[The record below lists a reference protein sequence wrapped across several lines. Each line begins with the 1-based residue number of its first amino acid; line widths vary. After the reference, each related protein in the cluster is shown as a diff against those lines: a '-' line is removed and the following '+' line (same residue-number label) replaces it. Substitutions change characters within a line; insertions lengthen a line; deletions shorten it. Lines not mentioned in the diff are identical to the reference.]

1 MYILHKRCLVLFIYG
16 KDHVSEICLFGG
28 GPAGEL
34 PLATDQQDTLP
45 FDAALQDT
53 PPGVDVEPM
62 ISPDHCP
69 KTKRDKYQSFGKD
82 RKEGEPDEKTE
93 KKKNM
98 KDAEGMENDSW
109 DGKGSSTDKKS
120 TKSSDTSTKREGDMG
135 KGDDNKFTD
144 SEADEA
150 SQLMSIKTLIE
161 SEHPRNL

>member
-69 KTKRDKYQSFGKD
+69 KTKRDKYQF
-82 RKEGEPDEKTE
+82 
-93 KKKNM
+93 
-98 KDAEGMENDSW
+98 W
-109 DGKGSSTDKKS
+109 KGS
-120 TKSSDTSTKREGDMG
+120 
-135 KGDDNKFTD
+135 KGG
-144 SEADEA
+144 
-150 SQLMSIKTLIE
+150 
-161 SEHPRNL
+161 